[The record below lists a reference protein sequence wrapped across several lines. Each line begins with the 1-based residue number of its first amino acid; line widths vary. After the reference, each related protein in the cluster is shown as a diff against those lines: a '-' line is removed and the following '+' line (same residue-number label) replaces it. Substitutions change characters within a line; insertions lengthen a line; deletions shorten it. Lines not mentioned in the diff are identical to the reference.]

1 MFLHLRQCIFQMKQ
15 TFKNW
20 IFSDSKIKINF
31 KKLNTL
37 LKPHNSI
44 RIDWWRLQKFLV
56 SIYSLKRMTPTKF
69 CLFDQDTSITL
80 FTINMNKIWTLDP
93 FKTFIFADMTL
104 LGSKVGKG
112 GLEWPINKSLQWK
125 EINIQIPLRSAQE
138 FL

>member
-20 IFSDSKIKINF
+20 IFSDF
-31 KKLNTL
+31 KKKNF
-37 LKPHNSI
+37 LKIEYTFKIHFHNSI
-44 RIDWWRLQKFLV
+44 RIDWWRLQTFLV

-80 FTINMNKIWTLDP
+80 FTINMNTIWTLDP

-125 EINIQIPLRSAQE
+125 EINI
-138 FL
+138 